1 MQSHY
6 EIVDG
11 LRLPAKIS
19 GHPALDF
26 CNTWVGWDGRDTSDY
41 LVGYE
46 HLALWA
52 GFVGLLP
59 AERIAALRDR
69 AALEPS
75 AAGLVLERARVLR
88 TALYGVLVSG
98 AEAPGFDVVDR
109 TAADAAG
116 QLRLAGSGAGFARAL
131 ADDAGLDAPLLAA
144 AWSASEL
151 LVSRELSLVRACPG
165 TGCGWL
171 FLDQRGRRRWCVM
184 STCGNRA
191 KARRFAQRQRDAGE

>member
-26 CNTWVGWDGRDTSDY
+26 CNTWVGWDGRYTSDY
-41 LVGYE
+41 LDGYE
-46 HLALWA
+46 HLVQWA

-59 AERIAALRDR
+59 AERIAALRER
-69 AALEPS
+69 AAREPS
-75 AAGLVLERARVLR
+75 AAEATLERARELR
-88 TALYGVLVSG
+88 TAVYGALNGG
-98 AEAPGFDVVDR
+98 AEAPGFEMVDR
-109 TAADAAG
+109 MATEAG
-116 QLRLAGSGAGFARAL
+116 GHLRLVGDGSGFARSL
-131 ADDAGLDAPLLAA
+131 ADDVGLDAPLLAA

-151 LVSRELSLVRACPG
+151 LVSSELLLVRACPG

-171 FLDQRGRRRWCVM
+171 FLDRRGRRRWCVM

-191 KARRFAQRQRDAGE
+191 KARRFAHRQREATE